1 MISKSIA
8 VFLLLLS
15 VPCLGANVSELPASG
30 MVGLSWVMNV
40 SAKEYAGL
48 SLYRVYP
55 GKIGWFAEA
64 KIGRTFSWR
73 TSDYYENISISEAE
87 GWGDRLLKNDA
98 VHDTYSAGI
107 TYVVNRGLF
116 LYSGVG
122 YTASRSYRQY
132 HDDLGILGDNGDY
145 WVDGPNGGS
154 STNMLVGLI
163 IRAKERTVFHVGYDT
178 SPSGL
183 NLGIGMVGA
192 WPWF

>member
-1 MISKSIA
+1 MMTKVLA
-8 VFLLLLS
+8 VLLLLLS
-15 VPCLGANVSELPASG
+15 VPCFGAKVSELPRSG

-40 SAKEYAGL
+40 PAKEYAGL

-55 GKIGWFAEA
+55 GKIGWFGEV
-64 KIGRTFSWR
+64 KFGRTLTWR

-87 GWGDRLLKNDA
+87 GWGDRLLKNDT
-98 VHDTYSAGI
+98 VYDTYSAGI
-107 TYVVNRGLF
+107 TYVVNPGLF

-122 YTASRSYRQY
+122 YTDSRSYRQY

-145 WVDGPNGGS
+145 WVDGTKGGS
-154 STNMLVGLI
+154 STNVLVGAM
-163 IRAKERTVFHVGYDT
+163 IRASERTVFHIGYDT